1 VYNPNDKQIT
11 ITIERPTGTFSGTCA
26 AKSSCKMPD
35 IPADLGGH
43 GTGAFSDGSG
53 PAVFYPVSVTEATG
67 AQIHDWGY
75 SLIPSEQLADEV
87 LVGWA
92 PGCTTVTGAN
102 ECFDDLDTS
111 TANDQVISRSPVWVT
126 PLQNTT
132 IYVDLDGG
140 GVTCPDGGGAERTI
154 NATALTSYNI
164 VDDPAGSVCDAFN
177 TEAWNANYCNT
188 NWSTNWVE
196 NDNNDIDSGSIAI
209 TDATKQLRFQSYSS
223 EESGDVIYRDANLN
237 GQSIARLKFTIG
249 KSSTLDAVDNLA
261 VEVSGN
267 NGGAWTTLETLDGST
282 FTPNPSERIYNL
294 PAGVLTTD
302 FRLRFRIVD
311 SLESG
316 DYWYVDNLT
325 ISFGAS
331 PWDFDMSGARLVT
344 CDGTQLATA
353 WGQQPSYSYSGD
365 DQALDMGTVLFALG
379 SKIDI
384 EKSVSPTLFPY
395 EAPTPLIAR
404 YTFVVSNPGNS
415 PLTNVTLVDNFENF
429 YYPELELYCLEYI
442 TDSLIVEAS
451 HAVDVTSEIPL
462 QANLGTMNS
471 GEAFTITLEADVTDC
486 GIGEHPN
493 VAVADSDKTAQ
504 VLDDA
509 TFVIDG
515 PPSAVELARFE
526 AAAQEDGIL
535 LEWETASEL
544 DNLGFN
550 LYRSTALNGDY
561 VQLNAALIP
570 AQNPGAVFGGI
581 YTWVDEDVTPGVT
594 YFYKLEDVDIYGVA
608 TLHGPVQATA
618 LASGPS
624 AVSLTS
630 FAAGGGGGVWLP
642 LALSAMALLG
652 GLKRRK

>member
-1 VYNPNDKQIT
+1 
-11 ITIERPTGTFSGTCA
+11 
-26 AKSSCKMPD
+26 MPD
-35 IPADLGGH
+35 IPAGLGGH
-43 GTGAFSDGSG
+43 GTGAFTDGSG
-53 PAVFYPVSVTEATG
+53 PAIFYPVSVTEATG
-67 AQIHDWGY
+67 AQLYDWGY
-75 SLIPSEQLADEV
+75 SLLPSEQLSDEV

-102 ECFDDLDTS
+102 ECFDNLDTS
-111 TANDQVISRSPVWVT
+111 SANDQAISRSPVWVT

-140 GVTCPDGGGAERTI
+140 GVDCNASPPTGAERTI

-177 TEAWNANYCNT
+177 TESWSANYCNT
-188 NWSTNWVE
+188 DWATSWVE
-196 NDNNDIDSGSIAI
+196 SDNSDIDTGSIAI
-209 TDATKQLRFQSYSS
+209 TSETDQLRFQNYTSD
-223 EESGDVIYRDANLN
+223 EAGDFIYRDANLN

-249 KSSTLDAVDNLA
+249 NSGGLGDDDDIA

-267 NGGAWTTLETLDGST
+267 NGGAWTTLETFDGPT
-282 FTPNPSERIYNL
+282 FTPNPSERVYNL

-325 ISFGAS
+325 ISFGTS

-344 CDGTQLATA
+344 CNGTQLATA

-395 EAPTPLIAR
+395 EAPTPLIAT

-415 PLTNVTLVDNFENF
+415 PLTNVTLVDDFENF
-429 YYPELELYCLEYI
+429 YYPELGLYCLEYI
-442 TDSLIVEAS
+442 TDSLVVEAS
-451 HAVDVTSEIPL
+451 HAVVVTSEIPL

-471 GEAFTITLEADVTDC
+471 GEAFTITLGADVTDC

-493 VAVADSDKTAQ
+493 VAVADSDKTAP
-504 VLDDA
+504 VSDDA

-594 YFYKLEDVDIYGVA
+594 YFYKLEDVDIHGVA

-624 AVSLTS
+624 AVSLTAFS
-630 FAAGGGGGVWLP
+630 ADGGALAGGGVGLWLP
-642 LALSAMALLG
+642 LALGTVVLWG
-652 GLKRRK
+652 GLRKRK